1 VMSADEGRPDAGLY
15 FSVPQLVTQSRRH
28 GGTRCPWRVSPLRM
42 FASDGTDD
50 VIGQARGNDVPL

>member
-28 GGTRCPWRVSPLRM
+28 GGTRCAAI
-42 FASDGTDD
+42 ASTAWALYDD
-50 VIGQARGNDVPL
+50 R